1 MLARGDLMLEV
12 NAQINRGIMFIRLE
26 GELTKN
32 NFYKVAEEI
41 NYLLYKQGILVY
53 VFNLEEVKRIDKNLL
68 ESIQNKLTEIFL
80 KCGSVVFCGISEKLK
95 KKLGERNNNLFYVTE
110 EKEVFQY
117 ISI

>member
-1 MLARGDLMLEV
+1 MV
-12 NAQINRGIMFIRLE
+12 YF
-26 GELTKN
+26 
-32 NFYKVAEEI
+32 
-41 NYLLYKQGILVY
+41 LYNQGILVY
-53 VFNLEEVKRIDKNLL
+53 VFNLAKVTNLDKKLL
-68 ESIQNKLTEIFL
+68 GSIQNKLTEIFL